1 MLPGKHLTCRPPQP
15 KSELLLPLLFIR
27 ALARTIHH
35 QPLCT
40 CLQTF
45 QYLAHQS
52 LIELEII
59 HRRALPSSP
68 FYQVK
73 PSPAIV
79 LPLILTVLRTETEE
93 EGYCS
98 RSPSFFP
105 ETEQKVQKSL
115 ASGLNLQARLP
126 DSICTHILI
135 LHRLSSSFPK
145 SSPLQTTQ
153 YEAFGFLYV
162 FFLPLELILKVIP
175 QTFFLLCGVLPLRV
189 LKDLATQLPW
199 LVQVQPY
206 IFLNHKSKPSY
217 SPSLPPPQKPY
228 LASISL
234 LFLMEVIS
242 LF

>member
-98 RSPSFFP
+98 RSPSSS
-105 ETEQKVQKSL
+105 QKQNKKFKS
-115 ASGLNLQARLP
+115 
-126 DSICTHILI
+126 
-135 LHRLSSSFPK
+135 
-145 SSPLQTTQ
+145 
-153 YEAFGFLYV
+153 
-162 FFLPLELILKVIP
+162 
-175 QTFFLLCGVLPLRV
+175 FLL
-189 LKDLATQLPW
+189 
-199 LVQVQPY
+199 LVSTFRPGYQTAYV
-206 IFLNHKSKPSY
+206 HT
-217 SPSLPPPQKPY
+217 
-228 LASISL
+228 
-234 LFLMEVIS
+234 S
-242 LF
+242 LFYTDFLLPS